1 MIGGRGQN
9 LTSDLG
15 RILER
20 DGGMRLSLPLEN
32 ARMPPLH
39 LRTGRKGLK
48 CSQERVKRSQ
58 GKQRRVKRLTVS
70 MMDIDVNIENA
81 TEL

>member
-1 MIGGRGQN
+1 
-9 LTSDLG
+9 
-15 RILER
+15 
-20 DGGMRLSLPLEN
+20 
-32 ARMPPLH
+32 MPPLH

-81 TEL
+81 IEL